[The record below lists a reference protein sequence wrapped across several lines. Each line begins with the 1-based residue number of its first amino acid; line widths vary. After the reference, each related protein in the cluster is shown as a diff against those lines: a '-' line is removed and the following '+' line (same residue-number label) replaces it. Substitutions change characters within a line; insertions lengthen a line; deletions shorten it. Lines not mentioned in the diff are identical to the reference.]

1 MELDWITKVIE
12 GFSVMSAWETL
23 AAILSMI
30 YVILAAREN
39 VWCWPF
45 AFVAS
50 LIYTVVFWEG
60 QLPMQAF
67 LHFYYMAMPLYGM
80 WQWYKGG
87 ETGSGLSIST
97 WPWSKHL
104 LLISV
109 GIVLSIITAEYLQ
122 AHNASKL
129 PYLDATTTIFSVFTT
144 WLVTRKILENWLY
157 WIVID
162 VAAVKL
168 YIDTGY
174 YSTAVLFG
182 IYVLVA
188 IFGYQR
194 WSKAMRNGKQIRH

>member
-1 MELDWITKVIE
+1 MEFDWISKIIE

-23 AAILSMI
+23 AAVLSMI

-67 LHFYYMAMPLYGM
+67 LHFYYMAMPLYGL
-80 WQWYKGG
+80 WSWFQGG
-87 ETGSGLSIST
+87 ESGNGLLVST
-97 WPWSKHL
+97 WGWPKHL
-104 LLISV
+104 MLFVV
-109 GIVLSIITAEYLQ
+109 GIVLSVITAEYLQ
-122 AHNASKL
+122 SINGSKF
-129 PYLDATTTIFSVFTT
+129 PYLDATTTVFSVITT
-144 WLVTRKILENWLY
+144 WLVTRKVLENWLY

-194 WSKAMRNGKQIRH
+194 WSNAMRTGKQVN